1 MESRRSITET
11 PNPLSA
17 DIDLATPIGI
27 VRILRQADAQIFGG
41 YLDYPG
47 LFDDETLQTLSA
59 LVQRAASVIRNPRG
73 RIILSGAGTSGRLA
87 MFIARVFNEW
97 LACPPNNR
105 KFRYLIAGGD
115 AALIQAQEGAEDD
128 PHQGIADLQSAAA
141 GADEVFFVG
150 ITCGLSAPYIAG
162 QMEAA
167 MDRPGGFAVLLGF
180 NPLELSRNTPIEGW
194 PGTFLDTARRAA
206 AAPNAALL
214 NPVIGP
220 EPVTGSTRM
229 KSGTATKILL
239 EVLFTAAVRI
249 TADDGPSAAGLV
261 PALVEMLT
269 AYEQAVRSLYLRAAG
284 LGLLVEAGG
293 LALRAGGHIY
303 YFGTAGV
310 DEQGRRVDATR
321 TGLLGLIDAS
331 ECPPTYGADFEDV
344 RGFLVGGWRA
354 LFPDGDNDLSSR
366 GGHYRIAL
374 ADFAQDKL
382 PQLTANDLCVF
393 LGPVPGSDVIR
404 EAAARAG
411 SRLASIVWDGSRPE
425 GDIVIALDP
434 PAAGPRGQALLE
446 VQVKLAAN
454 ALTTGAH
461 IIAGKVFGNRM
472 IDLRI
477 SNNKLFHR
485 TVGIIADLMKVS
497 HEEAVQA
504 LLRAVFETD
513 NLTEAQR
520 EAPISVCIEHAK
532 SVQKV
537 VPKALLMATGQYSF
551 AQAEA
556 ALRRNPIVRSLLAE
570 HLG

>member
-1 MESRRSITET
+1 MQPKRSITET
-11 PNPLSA
+11 PNPLSG
-17 DIDLATPIGI
+17 DIDLATPLGI

-47 LFDDETLQTLSA
+47 LFDDETLWTLSDLA
-59 LVQRAASVIRNPRG
+59 RRAAQTIRNPRG
-73 RIILSGAGTSGRLA
+73 RVVLSGAGTSGRLA
-87 MFIARVFNEW
+87 MFAARVFNE
-97 LACPPNNR
+97 LLECRPTEE

-128 PHQGIADLQSAAA
+128 PHQAIADLESVSA

-150 ITCGLSAPYIAG
+150 ITCGFSAPYIAG
-162 QMEAA
+162 QLEAS
-167 MDRPGGFAVLLGF
+167 MDKAGHFAVLLGF
-180 NPLELSRNTPIEGW
+180 NPVELARNIHIEGW
-194 PGTFLDTARRAA
+194 PRTFLDTARRVAA
-206 AAPNAALL
+206 ASNAALL

-239 EVLFTAAVRI
+239 ETLFHAAIRL
-249 TADDGPSAAGLV
+249 ASGELREDRLAA
-261 PALVEMLT
+261 ALLDMLR
-269 AYEQAVRSLYLRAAG
+269 AYEQATRSLYLRAAS
-284 LGLLVEAGG
+284 LARLVEAGG
-293 LALRAGGHIY
+293 HTLRAGGHIFY
-303 YFGTAGV
+303 LGTAGV
-310 DEQGRRVDATR
+310 DAQGQRVDGMR

-354 LFPDGDNDLSSR
+354 LFPQGGSDLSDR
-366 GGHYRIAL
+366 GGHYRISL
-374 ADFAQDKL
+374 ADFVREKQ
-382 PQLTANDLCVF
+382 PNLTANDLCVF
-393 LGPVPGSDVIR
+393 IGQVPGAEAIR

-411 SRLASIVWDGSRPE
+411 SRVASVVWNGSQPAD
-425 GDIVIALDP
+425 DIVITLDS
-434 PAAGPRGQALLE
+434 PAADPGGQSLLE
-446 VQVKLAAN
+446 TQIKLTAN

-461 IIAGKVFGNRM
+461 ILAGKVFGNRM

-485 TVGIIADLMKVS
+485 TVGIIADLMHVS

-504 LLRAVFETD
+504 LLRAIFETD
-513 NLTEAQR
+513 ELSDAQR
-520 EAPISVCIEHAK
+520 EAPISACIERAK
-532 SVQKV
+532 RVSKV
-537 VPKALLMATGQYSF
+537 VPKALLLATGQYDL
-551 AQAEA
+551 AGAEA